1 MKLAMMI
8 VAGLVL
14 AVVLLFAARSYMSRN
29 NPPELGLVG
38 GVLRVC
44 GERPNCVGSETS
56 SGDHRIEPLAYVGD
70 RAATEAAVS
79 KAFEAMGL
87 SIQRR
92 QGDYWHAIAVSRL
105 FRFIDDVE
113 LRFDDG
119 ARLIH
124 IRSASRVGHS
134 DLGVNRKRV
143 EALRAA
149 LK

>member
-8 VAGLVL
+8 IAGLVL
-14 AVVLLFAARSYMSRN
+14 AVVLLFAARSYMSRS

-44 GERPNCVGSETS
+44 GERPNCVGSESS
-56 SGDHRIEPLAYVGD
+56 SGDHRIEALMYVGD
-70 RAATEAAVS
+70 RAATEAVVA
-79 KAFEAMGL
+79 KALAAIGTN
-87 SIQRR
+87 IVRR
-92 QGDYWHAIAVSRL
+92 QGDYWHAMAVSKL

-113 LRFDDG
+113 LRFDDTAG
-119 ARLIH
+119 VVH

-143 EALRAA
+143 ESLRAA
-149 LK
+149 MK